1 VGREKALLPI
11 GAEHLRF
18 VDMNKSHA
26 QEAAGSYEKVVSAA
40 ARHEPSRVEVKRL
53 SSEQLTKL
61 KESVSPDSSTR
72 KTPYVGV
79 YVEKF

>member
-1 VGREKALLPI
+1 M
-11 GAEHLRF
+11 RF

-26 QEAAGSYEKVVSAA
+26 QDAASSYEKVVSAA
-40 ARHEPSRVEVKRL
+40 ARYEPPRAEVKRL